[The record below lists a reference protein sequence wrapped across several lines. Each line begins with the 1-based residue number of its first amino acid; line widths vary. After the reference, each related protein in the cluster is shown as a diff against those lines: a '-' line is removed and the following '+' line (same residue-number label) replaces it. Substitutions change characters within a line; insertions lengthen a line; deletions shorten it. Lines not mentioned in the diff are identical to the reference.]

1 MQEDLE
7 QRTVSVSIQ
16 AAKLSGRVLRAAIAA
31 VLQKMEQER
40 TMPRVG
46 RNSMK
51 RLTYKDPGANTIE
64 VSGRIRSFERYARKH
79 QVRYH
84 MTSEIK
90 DILEN
95 MTTAAPEME
104 DYIGEDGLLYCG
116 KCHTPKEAYFPEGK
130 ELFGR
135 DRHPAEC
142 DCQRAAREQR
152 QAAEEHRRHVEAVEN
167 LKQRAFADSAMQQWT
182 FENDNGRNPQT
193 GIARRYAE
201 HWEEMQAENIG
212 CLFWGNV
219 GNGKSYLA
227 GCIANA
233 LMEKEVPV
241 YMTNFAVIL
250 GDLSPGFT
258 GRNEYISRLCRYP
271 LLIIDDFGMERGT
284 DYGLEQVFHV
294 IDTRYR
300 SNKPLIAT
308 TNRPLDE
315 LKKPT
320 DTAHSR
326 IYDRLLSMCVPIR
339 FTGVNFR
346 QETAKRKMETMKKL
360 LAE

>member
-1 MQEDLE
+1 
-7 QRTVSVSIQ
+7 
-16 AAKLSGRVLRAAIAA
+16 
-31 VLQKMEQER
+31 
-40 TMPRVG
+40 
-46 RNSMK
+46 
-51 RLTYKDPGANTIE
+51 
-64 VSGRIRSFERYARKH
+64 
-79 QVRYH
+79 

-135 DRHPAEC
+135 DPPPAEC

-193 GIARRYAE
+193 GIAGGMRSIGRNAGRKHRLPVLGERRQREKLPCGLYRKRPHGERSPRIYDELRRYP
-201 HWEEMQAENIG
+201 
-212 CLFWGNV
+212 
-219 GNGKSYLA
+219 S
-227 GCIANA
+227 
-233 LMEKEVPV
+233 
-241 YMTNFAVIL
+241 

>member
-1 MQEDLE
+1 
-7 QRTVSVSIQ
+7 
-16 AAKLSGRVLRAAIAA
+16 
-31 VLQKMEQER
+31 
-40 TMPRVG
+40 
-46 RNSMK
+46 
-51 RLTYKDPGANTIE
+51 
-64 VSGRIRSFERYARKH
+64 
-79 QVRYH
+79 

-233 LMEKEVPV
+233 LMEKEIPV
-241 YMTNFAVIL
+241 HMTNFALIL
-250 GDLSPGFT
+250 NDLAASFEN
-258 GRNEYISRLCRYP
+258 RNEYISRLCRYP
-271 LLIIDDFGMERGT
+271 LLILDDFGMERGT
-284 DYGLEQVFHV
+284 EYGLEQVFNV
-294 IDTRYR
+294 IDSRYR
-300 SNKPLIAT
+300 SGKPLIVT
-308 TNRPLDE
+308 TNLTLSE
-315 LKKPT
+315 LQHPK

-326 IYDRLLSMCVPIR
+326 IYDRVLEMCPPVCC
-339 FTGVNFR
+339 TGGNFR
-346 QETAKRKMETMKKL
+346 KKAAQDKLGL
-360 LAE
+360 LKELMNE

>member
-1 MQEDLE
+1 
-7 QRTVSVSIQ
+7 
-16 AAKLSGRVLRAAIAA
+16 
-31 VLQKMEQER
+31 
-40 TMPRVG
+40 
-46 RNSMK
+46 
-51 RLTYKDPGANTIE
+51 
-64 VSGRIRSFERYARKH
+64 
-79 QVRYH
+79 

-233 LMEKEVPV
+233 LIDV
-241 YMTNFAVIL
+241 Y
-250 GDLSPGFT
+250 
-258 GRNEYISRLCRYP
+258 
-271 LLIIDDFGMERGT
+271 
-284 DYGLEQVFHV
+284 
-294 IDTRYR
+294 
-300 SNKPLIAT
+300 K
-308 TNRPLDE
+308 
-315 LKKPT
+315 
-320 DTAHSR
+320 
-326 IYDRLLSMCVPIR
+326 
-339 FTGVNFR
+339 R
-346 QETAKRKMETMKKL
+346 QESGRWGFSA
-360 LAE
+360 AFCPP

>member
-1 MQEDLE
+1 
-7 QRTVSVSIQ
+7 
-16 AAKLSGRVLRAAIAA
+16 
-31 VLQKMEQER
+31 
-40 TMPRVG
+40 
-46 RNSMK
+46 
-51 RLTYKDPGANTIE
+51 
-64 VSGRIRSFERYARKH
+64 
-79 QVRYH
+79 

-201 HWEEMQAENIG
+201 HWEEMQAEKHRLPVLG
-212 CLFWGNV
+212 ERRQR
-219 GNGKSYLA
+219 
-227 GCIANA
+227 
-233 LMEKEVPV
+233 EKLPCGLYRKRPHGER
-241 YMTNFAVIL
+241 
-250 GDLSPGFT
+250 SP
-258 GRNEYISRLCRYP
+258 
-271 LLIIDDFGMERGT
+271 
-284 DYGLEQVFHV
+284 
-294 IDTRYR
+294 
-300 SNKPLIAT
+300 
-308 TNRPLDE
+308 
-315 LKKPT
+315 
-320 DTAHSR
+320 R
-326 IYDRLLSMCVPIR
+326 IYDELRRYPGRPLSRLYRP
-339 FTGVNFR
+339 
-346 QETAKRKMETMKKL
+346 E
-360 LAE
+360 

>member
-1 MQEDLE
+1 
-7 QRTVSVSIQ
+7 
-16 AAKLSGRVLRAAIAA
+16 
-31 VLQKMEQER
+31 
-40 TMPRVG
+40 
-46 RNSMK
+46 
-51 RLTYKDPGANTIE
+51 
-64 VSGRIRSFERYARKH
+64 
-79 QVRYH
+79 

-241 YMTNFAVIL
+241 YAQWVYS
-250 GDLSPGFT
+250 GSK
-258 GRNEYISRLCRYP
+258 
-271 LLIIDDFGMERGT
+271 ID
-284 DYGLEQVFHV
+284 
-294 IDTRYR
+294 
-300 SNKPLIAT
+300 K
-308 TNRPLDE
+308 
-315 LKKPT
+315 
-320 DTAHSR
+320 R
-326 IYDRLLSMCVPIR
+326 IYRLLAVCNCIIVMCLGSPR
-339 FTGVNFR
+339 FSCTCFR
-346 QETAKRKMETMKKL
+346 NRSSSESKRCSWILIHTD
-360 LAE
+360 

>member
-1 MQEDLE
+1 
-7 QRTVSVSIQ
+7 
-16 AAKLSGRVLRAAIAA
+16 
-31 VLQKMEQER
+31 
-40 TMPRVG
+40 
-46 RNSMK
+46 
-51 RLTYKDPGANTIE
+51 
-64 VSGRIRSFERYARKH
+64 
-79 QVRYH
+79 

-201 HWEEMQAENIG
+201 G
-212 CLFWGNV
+212 
-219 GNGKSYLA
+219 
-227 GCIANA
+227 A
-233 LMEKEVPV
+233 L
-241 YMTNFAVIL
+241 
-250 GDLSPGFT
+250 
-258 GRNEYISRLCRYP
+258 GRNAGRKHRLP
-271 LLIIDDFGMERGT
+271 VLGERRQREKLPC
-284 DYGLEQVFHV
+284 GL
-294 IDTRYR
+294 YR
-300 SNKPLIAT
+300 K
-308 TNRPLDE
+308 RPHGE
-315 LKKPT
+315 RSP
-320 DTAHSR
+320 R
-326 IYDRLLSMCVPIR
+326 IYDELRRYPGRPLSRLYRP
-339 FTGVNFR
+339 
-346 QETAKRKMETMKKL
+346 E
-360 LAE
+360 